1 MNRVLSSGLA
11 IGAILSLAGCGG
23 GSSAP
28 ATAAVETG
36 TAYYLDSAVSGINYK
51 CGSQEGITGADGSFT
66 FEKGQSCTFYLG
78 DIKLRDMDKAEL
90 GDGKKIVEEDLKVA
104 ALLQS
109 LDTDGNPDN
118 GITIEEEVVKA
129 LATALTENGGDGTL
143 PETAEELEAVV
154 ASLGSVEGYAG
165 HAVSESEAE
174 AHLAATQ
181 TEVTKELLANKTFYV
196 VVNEDEKGWKLF
208 EIKFNDDVTQLIE
221 TDDGPEDIT
230 ITGNRMVFKN
240 DTDGSYTI
248 VTPMSDYILFD
259 DRYVDGSKDG
269 SGHYGFTSKEK
280 AQAFLDSK
288 TAGATDQ
295 TKELLAGKTFYEVD
309 EDGDTPVL
317 KIVQFNTDV
326 TQVTITNDVTRVS
339 ETLAITIEGN
349 KLFSDDDGYDTVV
362 LKDGYIALIWSE
374 NSAENRLYSSKADA
388 QAYLDSKT
396 GGSDTDN
403 DTIKDNKFT
412 TTYLNGKTLYFVQYD
427 DFGYDDEGEPGLRW
441 NMAKMVFT
449 TSSFTWQEYNT
460 PDTDEHTFNYTIT
473 DDGKIS
479 YVFTEDSSDTGLISV
494 ASVENDYLKVCEE
507 GDCNTYLFFD
517 EAKASAFRDSHNS
530 SASTAHYMLQEADI
544 AGHSILV
551 GDPQKDKQYAAD
563 HTFTSLEADVNQR
576 DTGTW
581 SIEDG
586 KLKHVWSSG
595 SVEIHSFAQKP
606 ATGVTLTNETYGAT
620 GQITEYR

>member
-28 ATAAVETG
+28 AAAAVETG

-90 GDGKKIVEEDLKVA
+90 GDGKKIVEEDLEVA

-129 LATALTENGGDGTL
+129 LATALTENGGDGSL
-143 PETAEELEAVV
+143 PDTAEELEAVV

-165 HAVSESEAE
+165 HAVNESEAE
-174 AHLAATQ
+174 AHLQQ
-181 TEVTKELLANKTFYV
+181 THASVTKALLAGNHFYV
-196 VVNEDEKGWKLF
+196 VTKDENGTPEMF
-208 EIKFNDDVTQLIE
+208 EITFNADVTQLSETKQDGSSENETIE
-221 TDDGPEDIT
+221 IV
-230 ITGNRMVFKN
+230 GNRMVFME
-240 DTDGSYTI
+240 DTDGSYTLI
-248 VTPMSDYILFD
+248 SQANGYIMATDY
-259 DRYVDGSKDG
+259 YADGSLDG
-269 SGHYGFTSKEK
+269 IGHRLYATQAE
-280 AQAFLDSK
+280 AQSYL
-288 TAGATDQ
+288 
-295 TKELLAGKTFYEVD
+295 
-309 EDGDTPVL
+309 
-317 KIVQFNTDV
+317 
-326 TQVTITNDVTRVS
+326 
-339 ETLAITIEGN
+339 ETLG
-349 KLFSDDDGYDTVV
+349 
-362 LKDGYIALIWSE
+362 
-374 NSAENRLYSSKADA
+374 
-388 QAYLDSKT
+388 
-396 GGSDTDN
+396 GGSDTNN

-412 TTYLNGKTLYFVQYD
+412 TAYLNGKTFYFVQYD
-427 DFGYDDEGEPGLRW
+427 DFGYDDIGMKW
-441 NMAKMVFT
+441 NMAKMIFAT
-449 TSSFTWQEYNT
+449 GSFTWQEYNT

-494 ASVENDYLKVCEE
+494 ASVENDYLKVCED

-517 EAKASAFRDSHNS
+517 EAKARAFRDSHNS

-586 KLKHVWSSG
+586 KLKHVWSGG

-620 GQITEYR
+620 AQITEYR